1 MSYIEDRLAASLKFD
16 VINGTSEEKNIL
28 KKQIT
33 EAIRELRLLRSQVLS
48 LIDTSR
54 EDKVNE
60 FDKDTDTFWREAIE
74 ALASLLAD
82 GYQICYDI
90 DDGEAKF
97 YLGDRVGNPIITGD
111 DSLSSLVYQVGVMNA

>member
-48 LIDTSR
+48 LLETYR
-54 EDKVNE
+54 ETEVSDE
-60 FDKDTDTFWREAIE
+60 
-74 ALASLLAD
+74 
-82 GYQICYDI
+82 
-90 DDGEAKF
+90 
-97 YLGDRVGNPIITGD
+97 
-111 DSLSSLVYQVGVMNA
+111 